1 METENPDCSEF
12 EYKDVKETKKRISRI
27 SMKPNIVDHVI
38 KSQKLTKLQEKKEA
52 KKAEKLKEIRK
63 KKEEKAANESPVI
76 SPPVRKSPKNQG
88 GLLKA
93 RLGST

>member
-38 KSQKLTKLQEKKEA
+38 KSQKLTKLQEKKRGQEGG
-52 KKAEKLKEIRK
+52 KAQRDQ
-63 KKEEKAANESPVI
+63 KEERGEGC
-76 SPPVRKSPKNQG
+76 Q
-88 GLLKA
+88 
-93 RLGST
+93 